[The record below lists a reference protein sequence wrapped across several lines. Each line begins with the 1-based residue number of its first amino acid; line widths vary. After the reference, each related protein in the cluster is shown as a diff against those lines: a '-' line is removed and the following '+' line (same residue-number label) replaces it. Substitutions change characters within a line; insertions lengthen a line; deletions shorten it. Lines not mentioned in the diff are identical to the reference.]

1 MRFNGISPGPIYTK
15 VTQNFFQKFLNFV
28 TNNQQ
33 GAFSR
38 LDPTGS
44 FTKNAT
50 KRIPIGRM
58 GHTEELANLAAYL
71 VSDYA
76 SWMNGEIITFD
87 GGELPFIVRLSHLL
101 FGCLFLLIILSLVN
115 STF

>member
-1 MRFNGISPGPIYTK
+1 M
-15 VTQNFFQKFLNFV
+15 NFK
-28 TNNQQ
+28 

-50 KRIPIGRM
+50 QRIPVGRM
-58 GHTEELANLAAYL
+58 GQPEELANLAAYL
-71 VSDYA
+71 VSDYS
-76 SWMNGEIITFD
+76 SWLNGEIITFD
-87 GGELPFIVRLSHLL
+87 GGELPFIVSFYEIIIKRK
-101 FGCLFLLIILSLVN
+101 FYLFLQSHSLEN